1 VVGDGGQEE
10 ILNTRQLRSLK
21 NTKTGKKGRG
31 GFLPGLAFQL
41 WNSYEFFFSRSF
53 CVRTEMK
60 VGQTYRFEIP
70 AFPGF
75 TSQLRL
81 HAVLPSS
88 WRSCCNSLSPSI
100 ILGLWASRDTASS
113 KQVTG
118 QNSPEFQT
126 GRFPP
131 FSNRCPHFGLRQ
143 PTLHKMRWGQL
154 TLQQPASFRTIRWI
168 FGRFTSSAT

>member
-1 VVGDGGQEE
+1 
-10 ILNTRQLRSLK
+10 
-21 NTKTGKKGRG
+21 
-31 GFLPGLAFQL
+31 
-41 WNSYEFFFSRSF
+41 
-53 CVRTEMK
+53 MK

-131 FSNRCPHFGLRQ
+131 FSNRCPHGLFVDSVF
-143 PTLHKMRWGQL
+143 PCQL
-154 TLQQPASFRTIRWI
+154 GNHMGGNKLAKLLEDRKL
-168 FGRFTSSAT
+168 